1 MFNYSDIMEVQRT
14 SSVTSYRLARGTAG
28 EGAAAA
34 GRGGGTEG
42 TARRPVL
49 GGNGGADYVP
59 KHQFT
64 SACEHVLSNADLQ
77 PAPTRC

>member
-1 MFNYSDIMEVQRT
+1 MEVQRT
-14 SSVTSYRLARGTAG
+14 SSVSSYRLARGTAG

-49 GGNGGADYVP
+49 GGNGGADYVQNISL
-59 KHQFT
+59 HRHVNT
-64 SACEHVLSNADLQ
+64 SCRM
-77 PAPTRC
+77 PTFYLRQLVARQ